1 MKRIRKIISN
11 YFDDHNFLEILLHF
25 AIGITI
31 ISFFVLYTIF
41 ACIVAINTCDILG
54 KCFILF
60 TWSIVNALYIAFL
73 TIILD

>member
-11 YFDDHNFLEILLHF
+11 YFDDHNYLEILLHF
-25 AIGITI
+25 AIGITA
-31 ISFFVLYTIF
+31 ISFFIFYTVF
-41 ACIVAINTCDILG
+41 ACISASTCDILG
-54 KCFILF
+54 KCFIFF